1 MTAKC
6 YGIIFESK
14 MEPPIL
20 REGPPL
26 SYDDAIDMAKKMAHS
41 ETVIRVAVVKLSY
54 AMWGNESIVEQEV
67 DF

>member
-1 MTAKC
+1 MTSKC

-26 SYDDAIDMAKKMAHS
+26 SYKDAREMAHKMALS
-41 ETVIRVAVVKLSY
+41 PTVIRVAVVKLTY
-54 AMWGNESIVEQEV
+54 AMWGNETIVEQEE